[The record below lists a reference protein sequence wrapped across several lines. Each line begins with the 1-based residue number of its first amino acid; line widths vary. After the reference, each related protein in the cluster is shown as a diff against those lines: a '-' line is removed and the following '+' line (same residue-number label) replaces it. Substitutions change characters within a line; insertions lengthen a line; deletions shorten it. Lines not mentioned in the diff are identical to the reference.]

1 MRYKFLP
8 SFARRKGRI
17 TNAQKKYLLHLDKFL
32 IHSCQDIQTAAAKFE
47 HISLEIGF
55 GNGED
60 FFKFTQSQPQTLF
73 IAAEVYDAGIGNLL
87 GKIIES
93 NSQNIL
99 IFNKDIREL
108 LDDSHPIIFHEIF
121 IICPDP
127 WPKDRHHKR
136 RLLQNN
142 FFDMLNK
149 RMTAESK
156 LFISTDW
163 DNYADDISGSLK
175 SKNHNFDSRL
185 ISSIPSRDLSKF
197 QKRAVTEG
205 RRLHFFEV
213 QKIR

>member
-8 SFARRKGRI
+8 SFARRKGRV
-17 TNAQKKYLLHLDKFL
+17 TNAQKKYLLHLDEFL
-32 IHSCQDIQTAAAKFE
+32 IHSCQDIQTAAAEYE

-60 FFKFTQSQPQTLF
+60 FFEFTQSQPQTLF
-73 IAAEVYDAGIGNLL
+73 IASEVYDSGIGNLL
-87 GKIIES
+87 GKILES

-108 LDDSHPIIFHEIF
+108 LDNLHLIAFHEIF

-136 RLLQNN
+136 RLLQND

-149 RMTAESK
+149 SMTTESK

-163 DNYADDISGSLK
+163 DNYADDISSVLELK
-175 SKNHNFDSRL
+175 DQNLLSKL
-185 ISSIPSRDLSKF
+185 IPSIPSRNLSKF
-197 QKRAVTEG
+197 QKRALSEG
-205 RRLHFFEV
+205 RKLHFFEV
-213 QKIR
+213 QKIK